1 MTMNLFLE
9 NFGNA
14 MAKLNQTVPGHTN
27 NDNQYSPGIGPYGEN
42 EIVDQVMN
50 HLKENNL
57 LNDSFYIRPAS
68 AEKIELGIENYKSIT
83 GRSATPDLVI
93 GNKIIEFKIARPLR
107 DNGSPEDTWF
117 KKVFD
122 PHPTS
127 YSTFIDVEKL
137 CSFSEK
143 HDQEG
148 KFEKWVVVIGFER
161 LNEEVYKLDAL
172 FPGLFRYI
180 SENISQKPLMED
192 LGTTKELGNRHP
204 YHQVV
209 KLYGFRY

>member
-1 MTMNLFLE
+1 MNLFLE
-9 NFGNA
+9 KFGNA
-14 MAKLNQTVPGHTN
+14 MVELNQFVPGHIN
-27 NDNQYSPGIGPYGEN
+27 NENQYSPGIGPYGEN
-42 EIVDQVMN
+42 EIVDQVMK
-50 HLKENNL
+50 HLNETNTL
-57 LNDSFYIRPAS
+57 DEAFYIRPGRI
-68 AEKIELGIENYKSIT
+68 EKRELGIENYKGIT

-107 DNGSPEDTWF
+107 DNGTPEDTWF

-137 CSFSEK
+137 CNFSEN
-143 HDQEG
+143 HDQQG
-148 KFEKWVVVIGFER
+148 RFEKWVVVIGFER
-161 LNEEVYKLDAL
+161 INEVVYKLDAL

-180 SENISQKPLMED
+180 SENISQKTVLED
-192 LGTTKELGNRHP
+192 VGKTMELGNRHP
-204 YHQVV
+204 FHQVV